1 MSAPVVL
8 DGAATRAALS
18 ASQATMAIRDALAG
32 GLDPAADPE
41 RRSVPVPGGELLI
54 MPSALPGAVG
64 IKVLTV
70 AERGTP
76 RIQGQY
82 LLFDGKTLAP
92 QLILDGAALTAVRTP
107 AVSFAPFLP
116 WLAELDP
123 PVRLVIFGTGPQAL
137 AHHATLR
144 ALLPPATDLQVSYLS
159 RTRPADPADWL
170 LAQGDQANE
179 AVRAAQLIVCATTA
193 RQPILDRDGLHSDVL
208 VIAVGSHCPDARE
221 LGSALLA
228 DANVV
233 VEDPATALRECGDVV
248 LAVADG
254 SLDPADLIPM
264 VELAHGRVLDRTR
277 PTVFKT
283 SGMSWQDLVI
293 AQAIAASRAG

>member
-1 MSAPVVL
+1 MTAPVVL

-18 ASQATMAIRDALAG
+18 AGQATMAIRDALAG
-32 GLDPAADPE
+32 GLDPATDPE
-41 RRSVPVPGGELLI
+41 RRSVPVPGGELLM

-70 AERGTP
+70 AEQGAP

-92 QLILDGAALTAVRTP
+92 RLILDGAALTAVRTP
-107 AVSFAPFLP
+107 AVSLAPFLP
-116 WLAELDP
+116 RLAELDS

-144 ALLPPATDLQVSYLS
+144 ALLPPATELQVSYLS
-159 RTRPADPADWL
+159 RTAPAEQTDWL
-170 LAQGDQANE
+170 AVHGDQANE

-193 RQPILDRDGLHSDVL
+193 RQPILDRDGLRCDVL
-208 VIAVGSHCPDARE
+208 VIAVGSHSPDARE

-228 DANVV
+228 DADVV

-264 VELAHGRVLDRTR
+264 SEVVRGRMPDRTR

-283 SGMSWQDLVI
+283 SGMSWEDLVI